1 MTSKTSKTKARISL
15 TLDKEFIQYC
25 ELNEIKDIRKL
36 AKETFKQG
44 FDLLKYGSM
53 PEGELTP
60 QDKGMVSLK
69 DVLPQPTKP
78 PKKVIPKVP
87 PKDRVKLNEGH
98 DPKPKIV
105 EAVPM
110 KSSDAKEVFTKM
122 GVKTDKKDL
131 YDE

>member
-15 TLDKEFIQYC
+15 ILNKEFIQYC

-36 AKETFKQG
+36 AKETFKRG

-60 QDKGMVSLK
+60 QDKGIVSLK

-78 PKKVIPKVP
+78 PPIEAVKV
-87 PKDRVKLNEGH
+87 EE
-98 DPKPKIV
+98 KPKII

-110 KSSDAKEVFTKM
+110 KSSDAKEVLTKM

>member
-1 MTSKTSKTKARISL
+1 MTSKISKTKPKISL

-25 ELNEIKDIRKL
+25 ELNEIDDIGKL
-36 AKETFKQG
+36 AKETFKRG

-60 QDKGMVSLK
+60 QDKGIVSLK
-69 DVLPQPTKP
+69 EILPQPTKP

-87 PKDRVKLNEGH
+87 PKDREELNEGH
-98 DPKPKIV
+98 DPKPRIV

-110 KSSDAKEVFTKM
+110 KSSNATEVFTKM
-122 GVKTDKKDL
+122 GVKTNKTDL